1 MQVKRRTAALDPSA
15 NEAGPKDEAPIER
28 LLRTGRYCLR
38 DECAMETSTRPG
50 RAWRVNPKV
59 GNGVLW
65 HFPITDEMAVA
76 CCRIALA
83 HRVESAFL
91 APEHYCVGL
100 YRHLPLNDDGSTV
113 AAREVV
119 LGHAWKGQA
128 FIATPSP
135 GETLESTC
143 IVLTARA
150 LQVMSLRCQCDPYV
164 LSNAI
169 AMLDGSKEVPGLHAV
184 FEDIASARPSPIVAR
199 AFYESKATEA
209 MSLIVDWSLSSKA
222 TRALP
227 MKAAD
232 RTALNRARRY
242 IAENLDRTVPTEELC
257 EIACMSAS
265 KLAALF
271 KSVEHA
277 TPQEYARTLRMERAR
292 ALLAQ
297 TDLPL
302 SAVSQLVG
310 FQRQGSFSE
319 AFKARY
325 GVTPRDYRALAR
337 KRF

>member
-1 MQVKRRTAALDPSA
+1 MQVKRRTVAQDPSA
-15 NEAGPKDEAPIER
+15 NEAGPEDEAPIER
-28 LLRTGRYCLR
+28 LLRTGGCCLR
-38 DECAMETSTRPG
+38 DACAMETSGRPG
-50 RAWRVNPKV
+50 RAWRVDPNV

-76 CCRIALA
+76 CCRIVLA
-83 HRVESAFL
+83 RRVEAAFL

-100 YRHLPLNDDGSTV
+100 YRHLPLNDDGSTE

-135 GETLESTC
+135 GEALESTC

-150 LQVMSLRCQCDPYV
+150 LQVMSLRCQCDPFV

-222 TRALP
+222 TRAIP

-242 IAENLDRTVPTEELC
+242 IAENLERAVSTEELC
-257 EIACMSAS
+257 AVACMSAS

-277 TPQEYARTLRMERAR
+277 TPHEYARALRMERAR

>member
-1 MQVKRRTAALDPSA
+1 MQAGRRTDAQDPSA
-15 NEAGPKDEAPIER
+15 TETGPKSESPIER
-28 LLRTGRYCLR
+28 LLRTGGCGLR
-38 DECAMETSTRPG
+38 SEHTLATSTRPG
-50 RAWRVNPKV
+50 RAWRVDPSV

-65 HFPITDEMAVA
+65 HFPITDDMAVT
-76 CCRIALA
+76 CCRITLA
-83 HRVESAFL
+83 RRVEGAFL

-100 YRHLPLNDDGSTV
+100 YRQFPLDDSESTG

-128 FIATPSP
+128 FIATPNP
-135 GETLESTC
+135 DETLESTC

-150 LQVMSLRCQCDPYV
+150 LQVMSLRCQCDPFV

-169 AMLDGSKEVPGLHAV
+169 ALLDGSKEVPGLREV
-184 FEDIASARPSPIVAR
+184 FEDIASARPSPVVAR

-209 MSLIVDWSLSSKA
+209 MSLIVDWSLSSKTTCTA
-222 TRALP
+222 P

-242 IAENLDRTVPTEELC
+242 MAENLDRTVSTEELC
-257 EIACMSAS
+257 AVACMSAS
-265 KLAALF
+265 KLAGLF
-271 KSVEHA
+271 KEAEHT
-277 TPQEYARTLRMERAR
+277 TPQEYARALRMERAR
-292 ALLAQ
+292 ALLAL

-302 SAVSQLVG
+302 SAVSRLVG

-325 GVTPRDYRALAR
+325 NVTPREYRALAR
-337 KRF
+337 KQP

>member
-1 MQVKRRTAALDPSA
+1 MQAGRRTDAQDPSD
-15 NEAGPKDEAPIER
+15 NEQEPQGESPIER
-28 LLRTGRYCLR
+28 LLRTGGSGLR
-38 DECAMETSTRPG
+38 DAHAKIVTTRPG
-50 RAWRVNPKV
+50 RAWRLDPNV
-59 GNGVLW
+59 GDGVLW
-65 HFPITDEMAVA
+65 HFPITGEMAVA
-76 CCRIALA
+76 CCRITLA
-83 HRVESAFL
+83 CRVEGAFL

-100 YRHLPLNDDGSTV
+100 YRQFPLDDSESTG

-128 FIATPSP
+128 FIATPNP
-135 GETLESTC
+135 DETLESTC

-150 LQVMSLRCQCDPYV
+150 LQVMSLRCQCDPFV

-169 AMLDGSKEVPGLHAV
+169 ALLDGSKEVPGLREV
-184 FEDIASARPSPIVAR
+184 FEDIASARPSPVVAR

-209 MSLIVDWSLSSKA
+209 ISRIVDWSLSSKA
-222 TRALP
+222 TRTAP

-242 IAENLDRTVPTEELC
+242 VAENLHRTVSSEELC
-257 EIACMSAS
+257 AVACMSAS
-265 KLAALF
+265 KLVGLF

-277 TPQEYARTLRMERAR
+277 TPHEYARALRMERAR

-302 SAVSQLVG
+302 SAVSRLVG

-325 GVTPRDYRALAR
+325 NVTPREYRALAR
-337 KRF
+337 KQP